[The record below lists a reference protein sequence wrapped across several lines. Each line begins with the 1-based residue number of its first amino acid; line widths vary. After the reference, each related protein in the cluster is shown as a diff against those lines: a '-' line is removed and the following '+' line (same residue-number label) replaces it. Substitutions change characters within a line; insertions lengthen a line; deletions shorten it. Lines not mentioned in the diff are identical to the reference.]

1 MLAFTPM
8 QGVKLTRKKINIA
21 RGELPKKKLQG
32 GKTKLAYIA
41 GRSKPIYPTLNSYS
55 YRPKCS

>member
-32 GKTKLAYIA
+32 EKQN
-41 GRSKPIYPTLNSYS
+41 SPTLQEGLSLFT
-55 YRPKCS
+55 RH